1 MNFLR
6 EKLLTEDYSFA
17 ELENFIEKIPINSFD
32 DSNSICKE
40 IIRNKRKKLERNY
53 NYIDIALGSKT
64 YIDLNGSI
72 ATENLSI
79 VFSILYSNLLI
90 FIYLNKENSI
100 KKILES
106 NLFLFN
112 NKKKRVEIFII

>member
-6 EKLLTEDYSFA
+6 EKLLKEDYSFA

-64 YIDLNGSI
+64 YIDLNGSNN
-72 ATENLSI
+72 E
-79 VFSILYSNLLI
+79 FLI
-90 FIYLNKENSI
+90 NRTDLMK
-100 KKILES
+100 
-106 NLFLFN
+106 
-112 NKKKRVEIFII
+112 